1 MPTLPLTPLEQ
12 KAWEFAKKAHHG
24 VFRKF
29 RQAPYFD
36 GHVAKVYGILKQYD
50 TRPTLGAAAILHD
63 TIEDVD
69 FVTFDLIKSKFGS
82 KVASLVKELTSDDE
96 LVKKHG
102 KSNYLL
108 NKMTYMSEDA
118 LLIKLCDR
126 FQNVSDMYA
135 ASAGFRSKYYYETRF
150 IIDNLKSNRRLN
162 HKHLRIIS
170 QIDGILINTKSRNK
184 FESLKYIKTFES
196 FR

>member
-1 MPTLPLTPLEQ
+1 
-12 KAWEFAKKAHHG
+12 
-24 VFRKF
+24 
-29 RQAPYFD
+29 
-36 GHVAKVYGILKQYD
+36 
-50 TRPTLGAAAILHD
+50 
-63 TIEDVD
+63 
-69 FVTFDLIKSKFGS
+69 
-82 KVASLVKELTSDDE
+82 
-96 LVKKHG
+96 
-102 KSNYLL
+102 
-108 NKMTYMSEDA
+108 MSEDA